1 MSYSMK
7 MRERVIDGSNRQEV
21 QISQQQYGFMPGE
34 STTDAVFALRVTI
47 DL

>member
-7 MRERVIDGSNRQEV
+7 MRERVIDGSNGQEL

-34 STTDAVFALRVTI
+34 STKDVVFALRVNI